1 MFVENVKWFLKF
13 KENIYVTLLLVN
25 NRDSIH
31 RENIYVTLLLV
42 NNRASIHRENIYVT
56 LLLVDNRDS
65 IHRLVLD
72 PYNNSTFVWIKHLR
86 FVDSKFSLQVGSK
99 YV

>member
-25 NRDSIH
+25 NRASVH

-42 NNRASIHRENIYVT
+42 NNR
-56 LLLVDNRDS
+56 DS
-65 IHRLVLD
+65 IHRLTLD
-72 PYNNSTFVWIKHLR
+72 PYNISTFDEITHLLR
-86 FVDSKFSLQVGSK
+86 LVD
-99 YV
+99 